1 MTTKTYEELTQ
12 DNHTLPVDVMTVLTK
27 MSKREA
33 ASLVRF
39 LTDQISESTDN
50 LIDVRIDLRNDF
62 GGALALIT
70 AGKSTLFGSSAVIVD
85 SHMRSFGETPKA
97 GA

>member
-1 MTTKTYEELTQ
+1 MTLQTQ
-12 DNHTLPVDVMTVLTK
+12 PAVNHKLDVDVMTVLTK

-39 LTDQISESTDN
+39 LTSEIAESPNYLLD
-50 LIDVRIDLRNDF
+50 IRIDLRNDF
-62 GGALALIT
+62 GGAIAQIT
-70 AGKSTLFGSSAVIVD
+70 AGTHTIFGSSAVIVD
-85 SHMRSFGETPKA
+85 SHTRSFGDVPMA

>member
-1 MTTKTYEELTQ
+1 MTTNA
-12 DNHTLPVDVMTVLTK
+12 NHTLDIDSVTVLTK

-39 LTDQISESTDN
+39 LTDQIAESTDST
-50 LIDVRIDLRNDF
+50 IDVRIDLRNDF
-62 GGALALIT
+62 DGAIALIT
-70 AGKSTLFGSSAVIVD
+70 AGSSTIFGSSSVIVD
-85 SHMRSFGETPKA
+85 SHIRGLGNTAKV

>member
-1 MTTKTYEELTQ
+1 MTATESRTHNLLNNT
-12 DNHTLPVDVMTVLTK
+12 TVVTK

-39 LTDQISESTDN
+39 LTDAIAESPAH

-62 GGALALIT
+62 DGAKALI
-70 AGKSTLFGSSAVIVD
+70 SVSNNTLFGSSAIVID
-85 SHMRSFGETPKA
+85 SREIKA
-97 GA
+97 